1 MAYAFRLGCKLKLI
15 GRYQRLP
22 DETCRLIVAPM
33 FVPRDHPIAVADG
46 VFNAI
51 LVDGN
56 ALGEALFYGQGAG
69 RLPTASAVVADVIE
83 CALSTESISRRL
95 YANPTVLLSAMLAS
109 LRPRSSG
116 SIGLDRLDPKT

>member
-1 MAYAFRLGCKLKLI
+1 
-15 GRYQRLP
+15 
-22 DETCRLIVAPM
+22 M

-83 CALSTESISRRL
+83 CALSTESISRSAPWRKSDRTLIRAHDACQVCALVRL
-95 YANPTVLLSAMLAS
+95 GRSVSVDSIRETLKKPALSGWNQQPKANWHSWPAPM
-109 LRPRSSG
+109 G
-116 SIGLDRLDPKT
+116 N